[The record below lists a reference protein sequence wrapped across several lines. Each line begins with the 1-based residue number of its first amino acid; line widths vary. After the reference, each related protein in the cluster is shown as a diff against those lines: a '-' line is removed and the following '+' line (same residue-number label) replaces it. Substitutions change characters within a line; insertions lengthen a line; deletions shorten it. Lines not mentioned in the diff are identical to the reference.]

1 MEGVWDL
8 REFKVVVNDWSCSKT
23 CCLKSL
29 KVDTKYIISWI
40 KKIFFGLIQRL
51 SCSWLSSCRNLRWF
65 LVTHCIKWLYIADVQ
80 RFWMLSQ
87 GVTTSLTLG
96 TPPAAESPTVP
107 QSTPTIQ
114 NPTPSHQRPTKD
126 RWLEHQVSQ
135 KFLLSC
141 ENYDHAT
148 RVLKCFDIRRHDDQH
163 IFDQI

>member
-1 MEGVWDL
+1 MTDL
-8 REFKVVVNDWSCSKT
+8 APKP
-23 CCLKSL
+23 LKE
-29 KVDTKYIISWI
+29 DTKYIIFWI
-40 KKIFFGLIQRL
+40 KKNSLGWFRDIL
-51 SCSWLSSCRNLRWF
+51 LSSWRNLRWF

-80 RFWMLSQ
+80 RSWMLSQ

-135 KFLLSC
+135 KFLHYC
-141 ENYDHAT
+141 KNYDHPEFWN
-148 RVLKCFDIRRHDDQH
+148 VLSLRRHDDQH

>member
-1 MEGVWDL
+1 ML
-8 REFKVVVNDWSCSKT
+8 QNP
-23 CCLKSL
+23 LKE
-29 KVDTKYIISWI
+29 DTKYIIFWI
-40 KKIFFGLIQRL
+40 KKNSLGWFRDFLAVGCPPVGIWDDFYSHIAL
-51 SCSWLSSCRNLRWF
+51 SG
-65 LVTHCIKWLYIADVQ
+65 CIYIADVQ

-114 NPTPSHQRPTKD
+114 SPTPSHQRPTKD

-135 KFLLSC
+135 KFMLSC

-148 RVLKCFDIRRHDDQH
+148 RVLKCFNIRRHDDQH